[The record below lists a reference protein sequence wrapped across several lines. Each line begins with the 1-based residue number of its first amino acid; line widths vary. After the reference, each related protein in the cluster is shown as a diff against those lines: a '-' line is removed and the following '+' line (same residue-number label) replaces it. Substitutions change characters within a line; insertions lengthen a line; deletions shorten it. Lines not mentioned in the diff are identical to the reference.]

1 MQGIVR
7 VGIVRVARHGLN
19 RAGLLVP
26 QLRDELMCSTTVPKL
41 RYDVRFLS
49 SWGGQGGGR
58 TSSRVFYAS
67 PAKTVD
73 PAPSPSMPPPGIYQ
87 RIRSTIKTNVTYYRI
102 RNSDP
107 PFHFTSE
114 SFIPEAAEMYRNFM
128 TALNRVDRSSLREIL
143 TERMFSRFKSHLP
156 DKKEM
161 KREKKKKQDK
171 EEETLVFVTGECS
184 IVQAR
189 AIQIAPP
196 VDTVF
201 VQITCEIQVVFR
213 FLADAC
219 MVCLF
224 AGCSVAQLS

>member
-1 MQGIVR
+1 
-7 VGIVRVARHGLN
+7 
-19 RAGLLVP
+19 
-26 QLRDELMCSTTVPKL
+26 
-41 RYDVRFLS
+41 
-49 SWGGQGGGR
+49 
-58 TSSRVFYAS
+58 
-67 PAKTVD
+67 
-73 PAPSPSMPPPGIYQ
+73 MPPPGIYQ

-128 TALNRVDRSSLREIL
+128 TALNRVDRSLLREIL

-171 EEETLVFVTGECS
+171 EEEALVFVTGECA

-201 VQITCEIQVVFR
+201 VQITCEIQVVWK
-213 FLADAC
+213 
-219 MVCLF
+219 CL
-224 AGCSVAQLS
+224 GVSLLCL